1 MARAS
6 LVALLC
12 VVVQVWPAAAQ
23 SPWWRQPVVQRK
35 LSLTTRQI
43 SAIEAIHVSTLE
55 ERQALRR
62 SLDRA
67 DLAVAAALADISAT
81 DAQVLQLVDR
91 AEDLRKRRN
100 VARAMLLVRISR
112 ILTADQRQ
120 RLSRLGLPPVFG

>member
-1 MARAS
+1 MRRAS

-12 VVVQVWPAAAQ
+12 GIVQVWPVAAQ
-23 SPWWRQPVVQRK
+23 NPWWRQPVVQRK
-35 LSLTTRQI
+35 LSLTSRQV
-43 SAIEAIHVSTLE
+43 SSIEAIHARTLE

-67 DLAVAAALADISAT
+67 DRAVAAALADSSAT
-81 DAQVLQLVDR
+81 DVHVLQLVDE
-91 AEDLRKRRN
+91 AEVLRKRRN

-120 RLSRLGLPPVFG
+120 RLSRLGLRPVVG